1 VNEHSSIQASG
12 AVAEAARERVAP
24 PARRARLASVRVSP
38 GGYLAAG
45 SLLTFMALLLLRVEQ
60 DMPALIA
67 LILAWVFTPLLAFTD
82 HISFDGH
89 VLKRKGLVALFLRL
103 VAKQSNDLKLEEI
116 ERVETDAVRTLRRGG
131 RVRYR
136 YRSEVTGQGISF
148 VFASGGSSYRRMV
161 QSLFQLIPDDKLDA
175 RSGELR
181 DYLTD
186 PASLR
191 TTLGLLK
198 LAPPLVLEGA
208 TGDLQPS
215 RKGKIKHLRS
225 TDAEGE
231 ASAVD
236 IERGML
242 LRRAA
247 NELRAAGRLREA
259 AEAFRRSLL
268 VLPRDAALIYEFARF
283 LRSQASALGDARL
296 LARSRAGLRLSAR
309 RATDNADLLSRIG
322 ESFFEFGEIDYATR
336 LFRRALEANPR
347 AYRAQL
353 GLAEVALRDGKL
365 AHVIHHYGDSAR
377 IAPDAALAR
386 FAQREADYYA
396 RLNDDDDYLGAELRR
411 IGWLQHLY
419 RARRIASRLTYGSV
433 LLSLIGPFIDES
445 VAAAGWAL
453 ASSSIIA
460 WVSISLANRALGQR
474 K

>member
-1 VNEHSSIQASG
+1 
-12 AVAEAARERVAP
+12 
-24 PARRARLASVRVSP
+24 
-38 GGYLAAG
+38 
-45 SLLTFMALLLLRVEQ
+45 MALLLLRVEQ
-60 DMPALIA
+60 DMLALIS
-67 LILAWVFTPLLAFTD
+67 LILAWAVTPLLAFTD
-82 HISFDGH
+82 YISFDGH
-89 VLKRKGLVALFLRL
+89 ALSRKGPVVLFLRL
-103 VAKQSNDLKLEEI
+103 VAGQSYELKLEEI

-136 YRSEVTGQGISF
+136 YRSEVTGKGISF
-148 VFASGGSSYRRMV
+148 IFASGGSSYRRMV
-161 QSLFQLIPDDKLDA
+161 QSLFRLIPDDKLDT

-186 PASLR
+186 PVSLR

-198 LAPPLVLEGA
+198 LAPTLVLEGA
-208 TGDLQPS
+208 TGDLKLS
-215 RKGKIKHLRS
+215 LKERIKHQRVASAGAL
-225 TDAEGE
+225 

-236 IERGML
+236 VERGLL

-268 VLPRDAALIYEFARF
+268 VLPRDATLIYEFARF

-296 LARSRAGLRLSAR
+296 LSRSRAGLRLSAQ
-309 RATDNADLLSRIG
+309 RAADDATLLSRIG
-322 ESFFEFGEIDYATR
+322 ESFFEFGEMDYATR
-336 LFRRALEANPR
+336 LFRRALEVNPR
-347 AYRAQL
+347 AFRAQM

-377 IAPDAALAR
+377 IASDAALAR
-386 FAQREADYYA
+386 LAQREADYYA
-396 RLNDDDDYLGAELRR
+396 RLNDDDDYLTAELRR
-411 IGWLQHLY
+411 ISWLQHLY
-419 RARRIASRLTYGSV
+419 RARRLATRLTFGSV

-445 VAAAGWAL
+445 VAALGWAL

-460 WVSISLANRALGQR
+460 WVCIALATRALGQR

>member
-1 VNEHSSIQASG
+1 MNDNSSIQASG

-24 PARRARLASVRVSP
+24 PVRRTRPASVRVSP

-60 DMPALIA
+60 DTLALIS
-67 LILAWVFTPLLAFTD
+67 LIIAWVVTPLLAFTD

-89 VLKRKGLVALFLRL
+89 VLKRKGLIALFLRL
-103 VAKQSNDLKLEEI
+103 VARQSNNLKLEEI

-136 YRSEVTGQGISF
+136 YRSEVMGQGISF

-161 QSLFQLIPDDKLDA
+161 QILFHLIPDEKLDT

-191 TTLGLLK
+191 TTLCHLK
-198 LAPPLVLEGA
+198 LAPPSVLEGA
-208 TGDLQPS
+208 TGDLLPS
-215 RKGKIKHLRS
+215 RKGKIRHQRS
-225 TDAEGE
+225 ADADGE

-296 LARSRAGLRLSAR
+296 LARSRAGLRLAAQ
-309 RATDNADLLSRIG
+309 RATDNATLLSRIG
-322 ESFFEFGEIDYATR
+322 ESFFEFGEMDYATR

-353 GLAEVALRDGKL
+353 GLADVALRDGKL

-386 FAQREADYYA
+386 FAQREADYYV
-396 RLNDDDDYLGAELRR
+396 RLNDDDEYLSQELRR

-419 RARRIASRLTYGSV
+419 RARRVAARLTYGSV

-453 ASSSIIA
+453 ASTSIIA
-460 WVSISLANRALGQR
+460 WVCISLANRTLGQR
-474 K
+474 R

>member
-1 VNEHSSIQASG
+1 MHASG
-12 AVAEAARERVAP
+12 ALAEAARERTAP
-24 PARRARLASVRVSP
+24 PLRRVRLARVRVSP

-45 SLLTFMALLLLRVEQ
+45 SLFTFMALLLLRVEQ
-60 DMPALIA
+60 DMLALIA
-67 LILAWVFTPLLAFTD
+67 LIIAWILTPLLALTD
-82 HISFDGH
+82 CISFDGQ
-89 VLKRKGLVALFLRL
+89 VLSRKGLVALFLRL
-103 VAKQSNDLKLEEI
+103 VARQSNDLKLDEI

-136 YRSEVTGQGISF
+136 YRSEVTGGGISF

-161 QSLFQLIPDDKLDA
+161 QSLFRLIPDDKLDA

-186 PASLR
+186 PVSLR
-191 TTLGLLK
+191 MTLGLLK
-198 LAPPLVLEGA
+198 LAPSSVLEGA
-208 TGDLQPS
+208 TGDLRPW
-215 RKGKIKHLRS
+215 RKGKIKHQRIP
-225 TDAEGE
+225 APEGE

-236 IERGML
+236 VERGLL

-247 NELRAAGRLREA
+247 NELRAAGRLRES

-283 LRSQASALGDARL
+283 LRSQASAVSDARL
-296 LARSRAGLRLSAR
+296 LARARAGLRLSAQ
-309 RATDNADLLSRIG
+309 RAPDDATLLSRIG
-322 ESFFEFGEIDYATR
+322 ESFFEFGEMDYATR
-336 LFRRALEANPR
+336 LFRRALEVNPR

-377 IAPDAALAR
+377 IASDAALAR

-396 RLNDDDDYLGAELRR
+396 RLNEDDEYLALELRR

-419 RARRIASRLTYGSV
+419 RARRLASRLTFGSV

-453 ASSSIIA
+453 ASSSITA
-460 WVSISLANRALGQR
+460 WVCISLAARALGQR